1 MDLLS
6 FLASTRFYP
15 QSARR
20 CAGHSMMDT
29 LTTLA
34 VAGIVAGS
42 GMPAMQNLMYEQ
54 RLTTQVNQLLG
65 DLHLARSESIKR
77 GVPVVLCKS
86 GDGAGCSATTDWRN
100 GWLVFVDSDDDSTVD
115 ANEPVIR
122 VQQAL
127 SAGVTL
133 RFGAFGPGAGRYVT
147 YLSTGLTEQNGT
159 FIFCDPR
166 DAAYAK
172 AIIISTAGRA
182 RVSSKSSSDGPLSCS

>member
-1 MDLLS
+1 M
-6 FLASTRFYP
+6 TEV
-15 QSARR
+15 
-20 CAGHSMMDT
+20 

-34 VAGIVAGS
+34 VAGVVVS
-42 GMPAMQNLMYEQ
+42 GGAPAMQNLVHEQ
-54 RLTTQVNQLLG
+54 RLTTQVNQLFTE
-65 DLHLARSESIKR
+65 LHLARSESIKR

-86 GDGAGCSATTDWRN
+86 SDGVACSTTTDWQN

-133 RFGAFGPGAGRYVT
+133 RFGAFGPGVGRYVT

-159 FIFCDPR
+159 FTFCDPR
-166 DAAYAK
+166 GASNAR
-172 AIIISTAGRA
+172 AIIMANTGRA
-182 RVSSKSSSDGPLSCS
+182 RISSKSSSDGPLSCS